1 MRDLFRPFR
10 PFNVCKYVDRVREG
24 MEVVGVKTRFV
35 LMVIIACGIFS
46 GALFAGPRLMNPFS
60 IDGIE
65 KEILFSI
72 RLPRVIVSILMGMA
86 LGASGAVLQGILRN
100 PLADP
105 YILGISS
112 GAALAAAVGI
122 LSGAAFWGIVTT
134 PLLAFTG
141 ALLTGVFVGVMG
153 WKRGGF
159 LPERLLLAG
168 IGLSFLFSAVLMLI
182 MSISS
187 DQGLRRATLWIFGDL
202 SLADWSV
209 LPYGFV
215 FIGAGFVLSVSRTKS
230 LNALILGDEISHS
243 LGFSPNRER
252 FILFISVGLM
262 TAASVSLGGMI
273 GFIGL
278 LIPHVGRFL
287 FGSDSKVLVP
297 VSALGG
303 GMLLCIADLIAK
315 SLVAPLEL
323 PAGMVTAIIGS
334 PYFLYLLRKKD
345 VLSG

>member
-1 MRDLFRPFR
+1 L
-10 PFNVCKYVDRVREG
+10 KL
-24 MEVVGVKTRFV
+24 K
-35 LMVIIACGIFS
+35 LLVIIVAAITIFIV
-46 GALFAGPRLMNPFS
+46 ALFIGPRIINPFS
-60 IDGIE
+60 VNGIE
-65 KEILFSI
+65 KDILISI

-112 GAALAAAVGI
+112 GAALTAAIGI
-122 LSGAAFWGIVTT
+122 IAGLTFWGIFTIPV
-134 PLLAFTG
+134 LAFIG
-141 ALLTGVFVGVMG
+141 ALVTGVFVGAMG

-159 LPERLLLAG
+159 WPERLLLAG
-168 IGLSFLFSAVLMLI
+168 VGLGFLFSAVLMLI

-202 SLADWSV
+202 SLADWSII
-209 LPYGFV
+209 PYGFI
-215 FIGAGFVLSVSRTKS
+215 FITAGLMISISRAKA
-230 LNALILGDEISHS
+230 LNALIIGDELSHS
-243 LGFSPNRER
+243 LGFSPRKER

-278 LIPHVGRFL
+278 LIPHIGRFL
-287 FGSDSKVLVP
+287 IGSDSKILIP

-303 GMLLCIADLIAK
+303 GILLCIADLIGK
-315 SLVAPLEL
+315 SLLSPMEL
-323 PAGMVTAIIGS
+323 PAGIITAVIGA
-334 PYFLYLLRKKD
+334 PYFLYLLRRKD
-345 VLSG
+345 VFSI